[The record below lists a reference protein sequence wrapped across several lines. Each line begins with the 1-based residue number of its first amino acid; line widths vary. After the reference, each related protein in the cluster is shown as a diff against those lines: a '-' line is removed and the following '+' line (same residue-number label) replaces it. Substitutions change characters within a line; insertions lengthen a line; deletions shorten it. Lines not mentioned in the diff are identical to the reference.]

1 MLIWYRDDIQ
11 RQFHDTERLLFG
23 SYEKRKHFAK
33 VHMKNAIVVVRH
45 LCYVPAVFAHKH
57 SLKKRFNGKIDDC
70 VHFSPLPF
78 CQR

>member
-1 MLIWYRDDIQ
+1 MVQGRHSTTIARHWPTFFD
-11 RQFHDTERLLFG
+11 

-33 VHMKNAIVVVRH
+33 VHMKNAIVAVKF

-57 SLKKRFNGKIDDC
+57 SLKKRPDGKIDDC